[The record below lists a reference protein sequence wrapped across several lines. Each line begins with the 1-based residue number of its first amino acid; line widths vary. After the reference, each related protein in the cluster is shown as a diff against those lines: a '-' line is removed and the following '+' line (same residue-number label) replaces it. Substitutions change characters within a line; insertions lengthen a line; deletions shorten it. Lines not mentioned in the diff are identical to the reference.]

1 MENDIYLKAKAI
13 KEEITIL
20 ERSIEQ
26 HKECVKCKSWG
37 LEIKIQES
45 SCAPRHSF
53 KIPKDSTDIFL
64 QMSLAILENKLN
76 KLKEEF
82 KSL

>member
-26 HKECVKCKSWG
+26 HKECVKCKNWG
-37 LEIKIQES
+37 LQILIGES
-45 SCAPRHSF
+45 PGAPRHSF
-53 KIPKDSTDIFL
+53 KIPKESTDIIL

-76 KLKEEF
+76 KLNEEF